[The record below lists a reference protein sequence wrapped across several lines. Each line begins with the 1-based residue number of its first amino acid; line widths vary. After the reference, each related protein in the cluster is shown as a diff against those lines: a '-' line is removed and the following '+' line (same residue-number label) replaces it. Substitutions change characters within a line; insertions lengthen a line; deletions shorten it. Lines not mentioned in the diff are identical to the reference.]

1 MQLNAVSAQLQVPHL
16 LPPAQLRPPVPVQ
29 EAASVSEKDKA
40 PETTP
45 QTSDKK
51 PGAFAVDT
59 FLRHSRSV
67 GLAAGGGFAAYRLG
81 DTIAKQMREIGRVLE
96 GRPNE
101 GLTPVA
107 PNLQKLAAS
116 GMQGAGLSA
125 MVAGGVSVIA
135 NGIAVV
141 RGNIEGQTAVQNI
154 ISDSLSGAISG
165 FSAVSAAGA
174 GNLLL
179 SSMGVIGLPLTV
191 ATVAFGAAGSVLSGR
206 LVGHLHSQSIA
217 DEAAA
222 EAAATEEEATAA

>member
-1 MQLNAVSAQLQVPHL
+1 MQLSAVSSQLQAPRL
-16 LPPAQLRPPVPVQ
+16 LPPVQLRPVAPMQ
-29 EAASVSEKDKA
+29 EAASASQQDEA
-40 PETTP
+40 PEISSP
-45 QTSDKK
+45 AAAKK
-51 PGAFAVDT
+51 PAAFGVDT
-59 FLRHSRSV
+59 FMRHSRSV

-81 DTIAKQMREIGRVLE
+81 DTIARQMREIGRVLE

-125 MVAGGVSVIA
+125 MVSGGVSVVA

-141 RGNIEGQTAVQNI
+141 RGQIEGQTAVQNI

-179 SSMGVIGLPLTV
+179 SSMGVMGLPLTV

-206 LVGHLHSQSIA
+206 LVNHMNSKSIA
-217 DEAAA
+217 DEEAA
-222 EAAATEEEATAA
+222 EAAAQEAAEA

>member
-1 MQLNAVSAQLQVPHL
+1 MQLSAVSSQLQVPY
-16 LPPAQLRPPVPVQ
+16 LPSPAQLRPVAPVQ
-29 EAASVSEKDKA
+29 EAASASEPTSPPEKNPQQADKA
-40 PETTP
+40 AA
-45 QTSDKK
+45 
-51 PGAFAVDT
+51 GFGVDT

-67 GLAAGGGFAAYRLG
+67 GLGAGGGFAAYRLG
-81 DTIAKQMREIGRVLE
+81 DSIAKQMREIGRVLE

-101 GLTPVA
+101 GLTPVG

-125 MVAGGVSVIA
+125 MVSGGVSLVA

-165 FSAVSAAGA
+165 FSAVGAAGA

-179 SSMGVIGLPLTV
+179 SSMGVFGLPLTV
-191 ATVAFGAAGSVLSGR
+191 ATVAFGAAGGVLSGR
-206 LVGHLHSQSIA
+206 LVGHMNSKSIA
-217 DEAAA
+217 DEEATVAAA
-222 EAAATEEEATAA
+222 EAVKAD